1 MKKQREAPW
10 DLVQVEFDSK
20 AQRRAQF
27 NKKKNKKKNKKD
39 YYDRDDYD
47 NRRFK

>member
-1 MKKQREAPW
+1 MKKQREALW
-10 DLVQVEFDSK
+10 DLVQVESDSK
-20 AQRRAQF
+20 AQRRTQF